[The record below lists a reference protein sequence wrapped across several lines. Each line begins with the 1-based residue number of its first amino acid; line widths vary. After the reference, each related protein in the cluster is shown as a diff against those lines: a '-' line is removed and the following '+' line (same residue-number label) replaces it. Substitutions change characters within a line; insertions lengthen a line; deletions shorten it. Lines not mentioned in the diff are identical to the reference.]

1 MTCSLIFVTEDCW
14 FLFLRLFLEKSLGKL
29 VSIIIIIIIS
39 SSSSS
44 IITIVISI
52 NTIE

>member
-29 VSIIIIIIIS
+29 VSIINIIIIIII
-39 SSSSS
+39 

>member
-29 VSIIIIIIIS
+29 VSIINIIIII
-39 SSSSS
+39 

>member
-29 VSIIIIIIIS
+29 VSIINIIIIII
-39 SSSSS
+39 

>member
-1 MTCSLIFVTEDCW
+1 MEDCW

-29 VSIIIIIIIS
+29 VSIINIIIIIII
-39 SSSSS
+39 

>member
-29 VSIIIIIIIS
+29 VSIINIIIIIIII
-39 SSSSS
+39 